1 MPRLN
6 KSRLR
11 PDVLKIVLERQ
22 KLQVQSITEYVRQ
35 PENQNFDFRVLWK
48 KVMAGNVR
56 FFESRGRDGQ
66 LGSIVSRE
74 EMLWLARLHRFTSRY
89 VAEATQQK
97 WPLPKNTVIEPV
109 VADSVTAEWQSFPS
123 AARGAVLLYFHGG
136 GWILD
141 SPYTHRSLTTAIG
154 RTAGTRVLSVDYRLA
169 PEHRHPAHLE
179 DCVACYK
186 CLLSNKVAPGNIV
199 VAGDSAGGNLTLAT
213 LLYLRDN
220 RIPLPAGAVLISPS
234 TDLTHSDETYFANG
248 ATDPILADSGVFWWK
263 TAYAGDLDLTN
274 PLISPLRGDM
284 AGLPPLLFQVS
295 TSEMLYGETRRC
307 AEKAGNAGVDV
318 TLETWDD
325 MLHVFQQFGL
335 HRLKEADEAL
345 AGIGAFIQRVA
356 QIR

>member
-1 MPRLN
+1 
-6 KSRLR
+6 
-11 PDVLKIVLERQ
+11 
-22 KLQVQSITEYVRQ
+22 
-35 PENQNFDFRVLWK
+35 
-48 KVMAGNVR
+48 
-56 FFESRGRDGQ
+56 
-66 LGSIVSRE
+66 
-74 EMLWLARLHRFTSRY
+74 TSRY

-97 WPLPKNTVIEPV
+97 WPLPADVFVEPV
-109 VADSVTAEWQSFPS
+109 AVEGVCAEWQSFADTS
-123 AARGAVLLYFHGG
+123 QSGVLLYFHGG

-141 SPYTHRSLTTAIG
+141 SPGTHRPLTTAMA
-154 RTAGTRVLSVDYRLA
+154 RSAKMRVFSVDYRLA

-186 CLLSNKVAPGNIV
+186 WLLSNKVAPGNIV

-263 TAYAGDLDLTN
+263 TAYAGGMDLTN
-274 PLISPLRGDM
+274 PLISPLHGDM

-295 TSEMLYGETRRC
+295 TSEMLYGETRQC
-307 AEKAGNAGVDV
+307 AEKAGNTGVDV

-325 MLHVFQQFGL
+325 MPHVFQQFGL
-335 HRLKEADEAL
+335 HRLKEADKAL